1 METEEYHQPANAQKL
16 ILSDK
21 IGNALRNRIS
31 TIKQRRDT
39 IKMNKDLY
47 LSNYERLKFESVHTL
62 VGRSFVPTVLG
73 ILNED
78 PYI

>member
-1 METEEYHQPANAQKL
+1 M
-16 ILSDK
+16 LSDK
-21 IGNALRNRIS
+21 IGNAMRNRIS
-31 TIKQRRDT
+31 TIKFKQDT
-39 IKMNKDLY
+39 AKINKDLY
-47 LSNYERLKFESVHTL
+47 LSNYERLKFESVHAL